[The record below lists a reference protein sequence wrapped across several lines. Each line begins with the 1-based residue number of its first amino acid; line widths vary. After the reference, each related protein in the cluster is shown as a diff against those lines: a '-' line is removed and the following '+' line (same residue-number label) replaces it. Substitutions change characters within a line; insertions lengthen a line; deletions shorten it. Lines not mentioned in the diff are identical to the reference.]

1 MITKYLKTIFFAALF
16 CLAGSATAQEAGAE
30 QARWY
35 QVELIFFETL
45 EPAATGENWPLLTR
59 EETTGAP
66 AIELAAPLQPVV
78 VRDNPGIT
86 SRAFQLLNPKDFAL
100 TDISRQLLASRQYR
114 ILNHIAWRQP
124 TVDRSQAR
132 AVHVHDKLM
141 REEDRV
147 PSPARN
153 EPLLLNNLPDPL
165 EQPGGSTEKKRF
177 DGTVTISVSRYL
189 HLKADITYYNPDVYL
204 GEQIARQNID
214 TPNIEHFKLVESRRM
229 RSNEVHY
236 LDHPYFG
243 IIALVTPYEREAE

>member
-1 MITKYLKTIFFAALF
+1 MITKHLKTLFFAALL
-16 CLAGSATAQEAGAE
+16 CLAGPATAQEAGSE
-30 QARWY
+30 QSRWY

-45 EPAATGENWPLLTR
+45 EPAAAGEHWPLLTS
-59 EETTGAP
+59 EATTGGP

-78 VRDNPGIT
+78 VRDNPGINP
-86 SRAFQLLNPKDFAL
+86 RAFQLLNPENFAL

-124 TVDRSQAR
+124 TVDKSQAR

-141 REEDRV
+141 REKDRV
-147 PSPARN
+147 PSPLRN

-165 EQPGGSTEKKRF
+165 EQADGSVEKKRF
-177 DGTVTISVSRYL
+177 DGTVTVSVSRYL

-229 RSNEVHY
+229 RSKEVHY

-243 IIALVTPYEREAE
+243 IIALITPYERGAE